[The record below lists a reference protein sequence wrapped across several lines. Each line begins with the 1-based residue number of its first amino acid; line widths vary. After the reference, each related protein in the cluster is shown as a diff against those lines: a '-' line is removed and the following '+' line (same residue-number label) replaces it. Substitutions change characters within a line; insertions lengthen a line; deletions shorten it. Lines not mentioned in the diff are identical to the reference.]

1 MTSSKIASRW
11 LIEKQNWK
19 RREFGSGR
27 WERRKNDGES
37 KRKLCIKVPIFQFH
51 ICPIYREKER
61 QDAQAAAEKLNR
73 ESTPKSDSSGPTS
86 DASGRGTYN
95 EEIDKIL
102 TDYGKHMHSWFIEN
116 VMW

>member
-1 MTSSKIASRW
+1 MCI
-11 LIEKQNWK
+11 N
-19 RREFGSGR
+19 GS
-27 WERRKNDGES
+27 
-37 KRKLCIKVPIFQFH
+37 IFQFH
-51 ICPIYREKER
+51 ICFIYREKER

-102 TDYGKHMHSWFIEN
+102 TDYGKLKHSWFIGSVNRQIEIN
-116 VMW
+116 